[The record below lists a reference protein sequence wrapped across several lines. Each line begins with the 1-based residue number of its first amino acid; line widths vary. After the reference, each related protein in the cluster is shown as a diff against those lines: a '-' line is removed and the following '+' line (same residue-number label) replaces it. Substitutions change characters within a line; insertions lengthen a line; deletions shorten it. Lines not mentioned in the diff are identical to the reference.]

1 MIIPLSLGVDRQVN
15 SVKGEVENLASVKT
29 SVILDLIKWLPG
41 KSLPTALVAVGK
53 GHGKKPDDES

>member
-1 MIIPLSLGVDRQVN
+1 MIIPLILGMDRQVN
-15 SVKGEVENLASVKT
+15 SGKGEVENLASVKT

-41 KSLPTALVAVGK
+41 KSLPTALVAVEK